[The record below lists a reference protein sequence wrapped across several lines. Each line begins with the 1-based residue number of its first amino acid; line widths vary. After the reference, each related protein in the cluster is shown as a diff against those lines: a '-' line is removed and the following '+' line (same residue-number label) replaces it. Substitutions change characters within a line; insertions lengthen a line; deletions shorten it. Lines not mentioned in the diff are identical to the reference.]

1 MNKMSEATKAI
12 NRNGVLLVFPNNNK
26 PTPKSI
32 WSEFYP
38 KTKLKWEWDDNGD
51 QKVFKMWQLM
61 KELSTCKDVVYS
73 KWHSGRATF
82 FSRDLFVALISV
94 LKSEA
99 PLTSKLSP
107 QGKALLSELES
118 DSPLSTRDLK
128 KLTGLQGKDNESSY
142 NRGMKELFS
151 RFLIVGFGEVEDGA
165 FPSLAVGATQHI
177 YEELW
182 WQADELDLATAQKRV
197 DQFMPIGTEF
207 RKYFERIRSTLKNQ
221 NSGSGRSK
229 LPED

>member
-1 MNKMSEATKAI
+1 MSKMSDAIKAI

-73 KWHSGRATF
+73 KWQSGRATF
-82 FSRDLFVALISV
+82 FSRELFVALIAV
-94 LKSEA
+94 LKNEA
-99 PLTSKLSP
+99 PLTFKLSV
-107 QGKALLSELES
+107 QAKALLTELES

-128 KLTGLQGKDNESSY
+128 KLTGLQGKDNEGSY
-142 NRGMKELFS
+142 NRGMRELFS
-151 RFLIVGFGEVEDGA
+151 RFLIVGFGEVDDGA

-177 YEELW
+177 YEDLW
-182 WQADELDLATAQKRV
+182 LEATELDLESAQERV
-197 DQFMPIGTEF
+197 DQLMPMGTEF
-207 RKYFERIRSTLKNQ
+207 RKYFEKVRSTLKNQ
-221 NSGSGRSK
+221 NSVSGKSK
-229 LPED
+229 SLAD

>member
-1 MNKMSEATKAI
+1 MSKKAQAIKAI
-12 NRNGVLLVFPNNNK
+12 NKNGVLLVFPNNNK
-26 PTPKSI
+26 PTPKSL

-51 QKVFKMWQLM
+51 QKVFNMWQLM

-73 KWHSGRATF
+73 KWYLGRATF
-82 FSRDLFVALISV
+82 FSRNLFVALIAI

-99 PLTSKLSP
+99 PLNFKLSI

-128 KLTGLQGKDNESSY
+128 KLTGLTGKDNEGSY

-151 RFLIVGFGEVEDGA
+151 RFLIVGFGEVDDGA

-177 YEELW
+177 YEDLW
-182 WQADELDLATAQKRV
+182 LEANDIDLKTAQNQV
-197 DQFMPIGTEF
+197 DQYMPAGAEF
-207 RKYFERIRSTLKNQ
+207 RKYFEKIKQNLKNQ
-221 NSGSGRSK
+221 SSVSVRSK
-229 LPED
+229 SPAS

>member
-1 MNKMSEATKAI
+1 MSKMSEAIKAI

-61 KELSTCKDVVYS
+61 KELSTCTDVVYS